1 MNIKSISFKNIEEKT
16 ENIYEA
22 VSVISERA
30 RQVLRG
36 RLVARALQETD
47 EEEYGV
53 LDEIPVQPTEVEL
66 EKPSS
71 IALEEF
77 LEGELTW
84 RKPQIEDISIK

>member
-1 MNIKSISFKNIEEKT
+1 MNIKSISFKDIEEKT

-53 LDEIPVQPTEVEL
+53 LD
-66 EKPSS
+66 
-71 IALEEF
+71 
-77 LEGELTW
+77 
-84 RKPQIEDISIK
+84 

>member
-1 MNIKSISFKNIEEKT
+1 MNIKSISFKDIEEKT

-53 LDEIPVQPTEVEL
+53 LDEIPVQHTEVEL

-77 LEGELTW
+77 LSGELTW
-84 RKPQIEDISIK
+84 RKPQIEDISIQ